1 MTLLCD
7 KLKHDPKEVN
17 YLNISVE
24 EDTLQYVDPNLIE
37 LISNR
42 ETGEICFLAQKAKKQ
57 IDVFFKKII
66 EIHQSDFSNQ
76 KKREEFKELFS
87 HFSEPNHLR
96 LGFSQK
102 GNSGKGTTAPELI
115 KIFMDKDILSI
126 ILNDDEL
133 TIPQKTPLIKNFGG
147 DKLSDLTINIIM
159 NIIIDFNKSILRD
172 FPEMRSFLSQNTE
185 TYYYFSIYGRW
196 EEYTFTPFLFDN
208 KETLLVPKLFTTYN
222 QTSSLDLITRVYIKE
237 EITKLQK
244 ERNSPKR
251 MPQTQFISEF
261 VKGNRTDNMINI
273 FLNTSME
280 SHRQFKKA
288 LNSKANERRNK
299 NKENN

>member
-1 MTLLCD
+1 MTLLCN
-7 KLKHDPKEVN
+7 KLKHDPKIAN
-17 YLNISVE
+17 YLNISLE

-42 ETGEICFLAQKAKKQ
+42 ETGEICSFAQKAKEQ

-66 EIHQSDFSNQ
+66 DIHQSDFSDQ

-87 HFSEPNHLR
+87 HFSEPHQLR
-96 LGFSQK
+96 LGFSQE
-102 GNSGKGTTAPELI
+102 GNSGKGTTASELI

-147 DKLSDLTINIIM
+147 DKLSDLTSNIIM

-185 TYYYFSIYGRW
+185 TYYYFSTYGIW
-196 EEYTFTPFLFDN
+196 EEYSFTPFLFDN
-208 KETLLVPKLFTTYN
+208 KKTLLVPKLFTTYN
-222 QTSSLDLITRVYIKE
+222 QTSSLGLITRVYIKE

-244 ERNSPKR
+244 EHNTSRR
-251 MPQTQFISEF
+251 MPQTQFIYEF

-273 FLNTSME
+273 FLNTSMQ
-280 SHRQFKKA
+280 SHRNFKKA

-299 NKENN
+299 SKENN